1 MAAVC
6 GSPQVPCGPPGAR
19 LRPQETL
26 HESAALGFQ
35 HPRGMLK
42 QGPGAPAG
50 GTSLGE
56 GRRGG
61 ALRGSGW
68 GRGSGATPPPG
79 EAVLLP
85 PDG

>member
-6 GSPQVPCGPPGAR
+6 GSPQMLCRPPGAH

-26 HESAALGFQ
+26 LGAALEFQ

-42 QGPGAPAG
+42 QGPGATAG

-68 GRGSGATPPPG
+68 GRGSGATAPPW

-85 PDG
+85 PNG